1 MQLHFEE
8 TGLRISTWISGG
20 RNSAH
25 NIIPG
30 AAYFSV
36 CVLSVELYRV
46 STRVQKGLNAPVV
59 TGEGSPG
66 PVDVFTL
73 LCAVPSE

>member
-1 MQLHFEE
+1 L
-8 TGLRISTWISGG
+8 
-20 RNSAH
+20 
-25 NIIPG
+25 
-30 AAYFSV
+30 
-36 CVLSVELYRV
+36 CCV

-59 TGEGSPG
+59 TGEGSTG